1 MPINIQQ
8 HLEEDI
14 STLHELLI
22 RNDPLPPRH
31 VRAIAS
37 PIIRKWLFEN
47 HLNIFA
53 KNIECEITL
62 PSYDSSSIFENI
74 EKEDINFFITGG
86 IYLGGEFIRSIYF
99 SSKEWQGKPKIQN
112 LETEIKFYKPS
123 RLLKQRKIFY
133 KKQSFSVEQIIKF
146 YCNKDG
152 GVHLDFK
159 RNEPWQES
167 LAEAAEY
174 FIMGNPYD
182 TDELKIVDLN
192 DDKNGRKL
200 LVLPKEKKYIWNAL
214 DVEMLGLAQSLVNI
228 HCNGVRVLQSK

>member
-22 RNDPLPPRH
+22 REDPLPPRH
-31 VRAIAS
+31 VRAVAA

-47 HLNIFA
+47 HLNILA
-53 KNIECEITL
+53 RDIECEITL
-62 PSYDSSSIFENI
+62 PSYDSSKIFENI
-74 EKEDINFFITGG
+74 GEDINIFITGG

-99 SSKEWQGKPKIQN
+99 SSQDWEGEPLIQN
-112 LETEIKFYKPS
+112 IETDIKFYKPS
-123 RLLKQRKIFY
+123 KLLKQNKIFY
-133 KKQSFSVEQIIKF
+133 KNQSFNVEKIIKF

-159 RNEPWQES
+159 RHEKWQES

-174 FIMGNPYD
+174 FILGNPYK
-182 TDELKIVDLN
+182 TNEIEIIDLD

-200 LVLPKEKKYIWNAL
+200 LVLPKEKNHIWNAL
-214 DVEMLGLAQSLVNI
+214 DVEILGLAQSLINI
-228 HCNGVRVLQSK
+228 HCNGVRVLQTT